1 MSKPVLRTKILALL
15 QKHREG
21 LTFGKIQSELEVKR
35 RDRAKLLE
43 ELRDLEQARLIRPLK
58 SRFVLSPK
66 SGLIRGRFVTSR
78 RGFGFVTP
86 SGGGQDVFVPARFA
100 EGVLQGDEVEVLVKD
115 SGRFGK
121 PEGKIVR
128 ILERERK
135 TILGLYREQN
145 GAPFIQ
151 AFDSPSPA
159 DIPLRAKGK
168 PAPEPGMVIEADRK
182 SLAVSRVYGRPEDP
196 GVDTQVIIRRYGL
209 GAGFSDETLGETG
222 RIPCAL
228 APPDFERRRDFRDW
242 PTVTIDG
249 EKAQD
254 FDDAVSVRRLDG
266 GRFLLGVHIADV
278 SHYVK
283 PGTALDGEAL
293 ERATSV
299 YFPDLTLPMIP
310 EKLSNDLCSLRPAV
324 PRLTV
329 SVLMEIDGQGR
340 VLRSEFAPSVI
351 RTVERMTY
359 TSVFKIFEG
368 DEAERRRYAPLVEDF
383 LLMRDLARTLRSRR
397 AEEGSLDFDLVEP
410 ELIYE
415 EGKLKAVAAAERNEA
430 HRLIEDFM
438 VAANV
443 AVATYL
449 TERGIPSIYR
459 VHPVPAVADVEKL
472 REILMRFGYTLPE
485 PGKVRSKDL
494 DRVLQKARGKPEE
507 KFVGIQVLRAMKL
520 AVYSPE
526 NVGHYGLAKTNYTH
540 FTSPIR
546 RYPDLVVHR
555 ILKAVLE
562 TGDSE
567 PLDLDGIALHSSE
580 RERNADEAE
589 QALLEWRIFRFLK
602 ERLGDEFTG
611 VVVDVTKAGLVVELD
626 DYFVDGLLPF
636 RDLDGD
642 QGRRTGGRSPRGRRR
657 RKRVDLGDRIRVILV
672 SCDPVLQRMGLAPAP
687 DAETEEPPR

>member
-1 MSKPVLRTKILALL
+1 MSKPNLRSKILVLL

-21 LTFGKIQSELEVKR
+21 LTLGKIQSELEVKR

-43 ELRDLEQARLIRPLK
+43 DLRELEGARLVRSLK
-58 SRFVLSPK
+58 SRYVLSPK
-66 SGLIRGRFVTSR
+66 TGVVRGRFVTSR

-86 SGGGQDVFVPARFA
+86 QAGGEDIFIPARFA
-100 EGVLQGDEVEVLVKD
+100 EGVLQGDEVEVLVKE

-121 PEGKIVR
+121 PEGKVVR

-159 DIPLRAKGK
+159 DIPLRAKGT
-168 PAPEPGMVIEADRK
+168 PAPEPGMIIEADRK
-182 SLAVSRVYGRPEDP
+182 SLAVSKVYGRPEDP
-196 GVDTQVIIRRYGL
+196 GVDTQVVIRRYGL
-209 GAGFSDETLGETG
+209 AAGFSDETLRETG
-222 RIPCAL
+222 RIPGAL
-228 APPDFERRRDFRDW
+228 APPDFEGRRDFRDW

-283 PGTALDGEAL
+283 PGTALDAEAL

-310 EKLSNDLCSLRPAV
+310 EKLSNNLCSLRPAV

-329 SVLMEIDGQGR
+329 SVLMEIDGEGR

-359 TSVFKIFEG
+359 TSVFKVLEG
-368 DEAERRRYAPLVEDF
+368 DEAECRRYAPLVGDF
-383 LLMRDLARTLRSRR
+383 LLMRDLARTLRARR
-397 AEEGSLDFDLVEP
+397 VEEGSLDFDLVEP

-415 EGKLKAVAAAERNEA
+415 EGKLMAVAAAERNEA
-430 HRLIEDFM
+430 HRLIEEFM

-443 AVATYL
+443 AVASFL
-449 TERGIPSIYR
+449 TAKEIASIYR
-459 VHPVPAVADVEKL
+459 VHPVPAVADLEKL
-472 REILMRFGYTLPE
+472 REILLRFGYALPE
-485 PGKVRSKDL
+485 PEKIRSRDL
-494 DRVLQKARGKPEE
+494 NRVLLKAEGRPEE
-507 KFVGIQVLRAMKL
+507 KFVSIQVLRAMKL

-526 NVGHYGLAKTNYTH
+526 NVGHYGLAKTDYTH

-546 RYPDLVVHR
+546 RYPDLAVHR
-555 ILKAVLE
+555 ILKSVLA
-562 TGDSE
+562 TGESLPVDV
-567 PLDLDGIALHSSE
+567 DGVARHSSE

-589 QALLEWRIFRFLK
+589 KALLEWRIFRLLK

-642 QGRRTGGRSPRGRRR
+642 SGRKAGGRSQRGRRR
-657 RKRVDLGDRIRVILV
+657 RKLFDLGDRIRVILV

>member
-1 MSKPVLRTKILALL
+1 MSKPGLRTKILALL

-21 LTFGKIQSELEVKR
+21 LTLGKIQSEFEVKR

-43 ELRDLEQARLIRPLK
+43 DLRELEGARLVRSLK
-58 SRFVLSPK
+58 SRYVLSLK
-66 SGLIRGRFVTSR
+66 TGLVRGRFVTSR

-86 SGGGQDVFVPARFA
+86 SGGGEDVFVPARFA
-100 EGVLQGDEVEVLVKD
+100 EGVLQGDEVEVLVKE

-121 PEGKIVR
+121 PEGKVVR

-209 GAGFSDETLGETG
+209 AAAFSDETLRETG
-222 RIPCAL
+222 RIPGVL
-228 APPDFERRRDFRDW
+228 ASPDFEGRRDFRDW

-254 FDDAVSVRRLDG
+254 FDDAVSVRRLAG

-283 PGTALDGEAL
+283 PGTALDTEAL

-329 SVLMEIDGQGR
+329 SVLMEIDGEGR
-340 VLRSEFAPSVI
+340 VLGSDFAPSVI

-359 TSVFKIFEG
+359 ASVFKVLEG
-368 DEAERRRYAPLVEDF
+368 DEAECRRYAPLVGDF
-383 LLMRDLARTLRSRR
+383 LLMKDLARALRARR
-397 AEEGSLDFDLVEP
+397 VEEGSLDFDLVEP

-415 EGKLKAVAAAERNEA
+415 EGKLMAVAAAERNEA
-430 HRLIEDFM
+430 HRLIEEFM

-443 AVATYL
+443 AVASFL
-449 TERGIPSIYR
+449 TAKEIPSIYR
-459 VHPVPAVADVEKL
+459 VHPVPAVADLEKL
-472 REILMRFGYTLPE
+472 REILLRFGYALPE
-485 PGKVRSKDL
+485 PGKIRSRDL
-494 DRVLQKARGKPEE
+494 DRVLLKADGRPEE
-507 KFVGIQVLRAMKL
+507 KFVSIQVLRAMKL

-526 NVGHYGLAKTNYTH
+526 NVGHYGLAKTDYTH

-546 RYPDLVVHR
+546 RYPDLAIHR
-555 ILKAVLE
+555 ILKSVLE
-562 TGDSE
+562 TGES
-567 PLDLDGIALHSSE
+567 PPVDLDGIARHSSE
-580 RERNADEAE
+580 RERNAGEAE
-589 QALLEWRIFRFLK
+589 QALLEWRIFRLLK

-611 VVVDVTKAGLVVELD
+611 VVVDVTKAGLMVELD

-642 QGRRTGGRSPRGRRR
+642 LGRKAGGRSPRGRRR
-657 RKRVDLGDRIRVILV
+657 RKLFDLGDRIRVILV

-687 DAETEEPPR
+687 DEETEEPPR

>member
-1 MSKPVLRTKILALL
+1 MSKLNLRAKILALL

-21 LTFGKIQSELEVKR
+21 LTLGKIQSELEVKR

-43 ELRDLEQARLIRPLK
+43 DLRELEGARLVRSLK
-58 SRFVLSPK
+58 SRYVLSPK
-66 SGLIRGRFVTSR
+66 TGVVRGRFVTSR

-86 SGGGQDVFVPARFA
+86 QAGGEDIFIPARFA
-100 EGVLQGDEVEVLVKD
+100 EGVLQGDEVEVLVKE

-121 PEGKIVR
+121 PEGKVVR

-151 AFDSPSPA
+151 AFDSPSPV

-209 GAGFSDETLGETG
+209 AAGFSDDTLLETD
-222 RIPCAL
+222 RIPGAL
-228 APPDFERRRDFRDW
+228 APPDFEGRRDFRDW

-283 PGTALDGEAL
+283 PGTALDAEAL

-329 SVLMEIDGQGR
+329 SVLMEIDGEGR
-340 VLRSEFAPSVI
+340 VLSSEFAPSVI

-359 TSVFKIFEG
+359 TAVFKVLEG
-368 DEAERRRYAPLVEDF
+368 DEAECRRYTPLVGDF
-383 LLMRDLARTLRSRR
+383 LLMRDLARTLRARR
-397 AEEGSLDFDLVEP
+397 VEEGSLDFDLVEP

-415 EGKLKAVAAAERNEA
+415 EGKLMAVAAAERNEA
-430 HRLIEDFM
+430 HRLIEEFM

-443 AVATYL
+443 AVASFL
-449 TERGIPSIYR
+449 TAKEIPSIYR
-459 VHPVPAVADVEKL
+459 VHPVPAAADLEKL
-472 REILMRFGYTLPE
+472 REILLRFGYALPE
-485 PGKVRSKDL
+485 PGKIRSRDL
-494 DRVLQKARGKPEE
+494 NRVLLKAEGRPEE
-507 KFVGIQVLRAMKL
+507 KFVSIQVLRAMKL

-526 NVGHYGLAKTNYTH
+526 NVGHYGLAKTDYSH

-546 RYPDLVVHR
+546 RYPDLAVHR
-555 ILKAVLE
+555 ILKSVLA
-562 TGDSE
+562 TGESLPVDV
-567 PLDLDGIALHSSE
+567 DGIARHSSE

-589 QALLEWRIFRFLK
+589 KALLEWRIFRLLK

-626 DYFVDGLLPF
+626 DYFVDGLLSF

-642 QGRRTGGRSPRGRRR
+642 SGRKAGGRSPRGRRR
-657 RKRVDLGDRIRVILV
+657 RKLFDLGDRIRVILV